1 MQRDELYICVRVLR
15 FTLHIIPS
23 SPSYYYY
30 YLIFISVCGDRNLEI
45 TIVVENVNVGE

>member
-1 MQRDELYICVRVLR
+1 MQRDELYICVRGLR

-23 SPSYYYY
+23 SSSYY

-45 TIVVENVNVGE
+45 TMVVENVNVGE